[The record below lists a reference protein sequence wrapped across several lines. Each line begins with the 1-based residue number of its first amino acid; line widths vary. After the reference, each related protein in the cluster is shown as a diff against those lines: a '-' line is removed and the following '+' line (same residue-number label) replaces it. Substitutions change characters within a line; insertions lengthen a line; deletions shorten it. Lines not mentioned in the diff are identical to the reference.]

1 MSTTVTPRPMPAP
14 VPAILPDWIPS
25 PLYRLTVEQYEAMAD
40 AGIFGERDRVH
51 LINGCLVEKMTLHP
65 PHAIADDLCGE
76 ALRLVLPPG
85 WYIRPGKPVRIPGL
99 ASMPEPDRG
108 VARGSIRDYGGRHPG
123 PDDLALV
130 VEVSDSSLDEDRKMA
145 EIYGKA
151 GIPVYW
157 IVNLIDSQVEVYSD
171 PDPSGYQ
178 THEVLAPGHVLSVK
192 VDGVEVGEIPVA
204 DILP

>member
-1 MSTTVTPRPMPAP
+1 MSMAVTPRPMPAP
-14 VPAILPDWIPS
+14 VPPALPDWIPS
-25 PLYRLTVEQYEAMAD
+25 PLYRLTVDQYEAMVD

-51 LINGCLVEKMTLHP
+51 LINGCLVEKMTHHP
-65 PHAIADDLCGE
+65 THAIADDLCGE

-99 ASMPEPDRG
+99 ASMSEPDRS
-108 VARGSIRDYGGRHPG
+108 VARGSIRDYSGQHPG

-130 VEVSDSSLDEDRKMA
+130 VEVSDSSLDEDRKRA

-157 IVNLIDSQVEVYSD
+157 IVNLIDGQVEVYSN
-171 PDPSGYQ
+171 PGPNGYQ
-178 THEVLAPGHVLSVK
+178 SHEVLAPGHVLSV
-192 VDGVEVGEIPVA
+192 VIDGVEVGEIPVS

>member
-1 MSTTVTPRPMPAP
+1 MAVTPQPISTPLPSA
-14 VPAILPDWIPS
+14 LPDWIPS

-40 AGIFGERDRVH
+40 AGIFGDRDRVH
-51 LINGCLVEKMTLHP
+51 LINGCLVEKMTHHP

-76 ALRLVLPPG
+76 ALRLALPPG

-99 ASMPEPDRG
+99 ASMPEPDRS

-123 PDDLALV
+123 PEDLSLV
-130 VEVSDSSLDEDRKMA
+130 VEVSDSRRDEDRKMA

-151 GIPVYW
+151 GIPLYW
-157 IVNLIDSQVEVYSD
+157 IVNLVDGQVEVYSN
-171 PDPSGYQ
+171 PGPSGYQ
-178 THEVLAPGHVLSVK
+178 SHEVLAPGHVLQV
-192 VDGVEVGEIPVA
+192 VLDGVMFGEIPVA